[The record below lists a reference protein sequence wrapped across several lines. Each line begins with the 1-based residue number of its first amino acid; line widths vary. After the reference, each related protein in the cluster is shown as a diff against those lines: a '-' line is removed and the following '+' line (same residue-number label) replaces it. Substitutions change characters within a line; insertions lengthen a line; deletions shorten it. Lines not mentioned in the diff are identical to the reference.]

1 MTAPSV
7 PQYQPTGAGLAPLRV
22 PQAPG
27 RVDQD
32 LFGAAIAQQQA
43 QAHAEQRRKRDKAA
57 SMEFL
62 EGALLEMNDLW
73 YGENGGKWKNG
84 KEYLD
89 WAGTRPVAQWKQR
102 MSEAMQELPGGAR
115 AMAEGQIQG
124 MQIQMDRDVKQR
136 FGQAEQVYYTGRME
150 SMLESLASATAMAAA
165 DPARG
170 KEAVL
175 QGLAQAAAV
184 IEDFSTDHGEWIGV
198 DIDDWNKAKYQQWAS
213 QNVARAI
220 KQANAGNND
229 ILAKELYD
237 TFGHLLDPDKRI
249 IVGADV
255 TEASFLGEVA
265 RTWEGLHEGQ
275 PIMMGEDA
283 RYIAAANNQH
293 YRPPKVQAEH
303 LASQMREVGRQFGW
317 SQQQIE
323 QAVEY
328 ARRRG
333 AEELVKGELRQAANF
348 EGLMKEMME
357 GDARLDDL
365 RRNSGARMRDI
376 SIDHL
381 DALKELDANVADN
394 QLGQKQAHWWMKMNV
409 LGNGDLEDKRE
420 FQRLWRSAIPLA
432 HIHDKSML
440 SWLRGMNENIEQGVT
455 KMGDDGLTTWQ
466 RIQIKLEGLSEDH
479 EWNQAE
485 REEWIQRAS
494 AALLTWQQTNEG
506 EIPSADHWGLLNNL
520 GASELYDTRG
530 QTAEFDEPLGLV
542 DIVDM
547 ATPNEDWLARVYYPS
562 LVRQHL
568 EGRARALGVA
578 IEDLPPSETNIA
590 DIIDRLDTPGRKE
603 LMYNIELG
611 QYGRLV
617 PEE

>member
-150 SMLESLASATAMAAA
+150 SMLESLASTTAMAAA

-303 LASQMREVGRQFGW
+303 LAGQMREVGRQFGW

-381 DALKELDANVADN
+381 DALKELDANIAAN